1 MTKRVGA
8 LESDCM
14 SLPLSRLIALPILIA
29 ALVPAGCS
37 TMKPVVSE
45 WSNPAYTSSSFKR
58 IMIGG
63 VDGQTSIR
71 RNFEDEFV
79 AKLREAGVDALA
91 SYRYIPEDQ
100 KIDDAQLKRVAQ
112 KAGADGAILVR
123 SVSVEQK
130 TDYEPSYYPSPGFGI
145 FGRHFGLSWSGPY
158 GAPRAHGYDLYTS
171 EATLYDVTK
180 NDLVWTGTVQTIDPD
195 NINAAIKSYVEAV
208 VQALKEKHLLGV
220 KK

>member
-1 MTKRVGA
+1 MNMT
-8 LESDCM
+8 
-14 SLPLSRLIALPILIA
+14 LSRIFAIPSLIA
-29 ALVPAGCS
+29 ALALAGCS

-58 IMIGG
+58 IMVGG

-79 AKLREAGVDALA
+79 AQLRAAGVEALP

-100 KIDDAQLKRVAQ
+100 KIDEAKLKQAAQ
-112 KAGADGAILVR
+112 KAGADAVISAR

-130 TDYEPSYYPSPGFGI
+130 TEVGPSYYPSPAFGI
-145 FGRHFGLSWSGPY
+145 FGPHVGATWYGLY
-158 GAPRAHGYDLYTS
+158 GAPTVYRYNEYTS

-180 NDLVWTGTVQTIDPD
+180 NEVVWTGTLKTTEPGNVNT
-195 NINAAIKSYVEAV
+195 AIKSYVEAV
-208 VQALKEKHLLGV
+208 VKALKEKNLLGV